1 MLNKLLNSNLFQ
13 FIFLNSLI
21 VGFQIFLIGFFYNQ
35 MVAEIPL
42 WFTRN
47 WGEEVLS
54 PKINIILI
62 PLISALL
69 IIFTATIQKIS
80 DKLHQYYLDKIIF
93 NFASLANLV
102 ITYSLLNI
110 VKKTTFTNLFF
121 LDYIG
126 SELLNSFFVSLVISA
141 FLTPILINIYK
152 KYGLITD
159 PKKHHHPGMILKQ
172 PSARGGGLVFAVSF
186 ALTSIL
192 FTKLNILTVGIIIAT
207 ILAALIGILDDIS
220 NTISTKKYKFLGNPV
235 FRLLVLLPI
244 PVIILMLSGVVS
256 YSVGNPFGG
265 TFDFNSIS
273 INFLGNLIKPLP
285 YIFTFIWILWLIN
298 LLSWSNGVDG
308 QYSGIVT
315 IAGIVI
321 ALLALRFANISDFE
335 INNSKMAMIT
345 AGAALGLLPF
355 TWNPS
360 KIMWGFGATSAGMVL
375 ASLSILAATKISISI
390 LVLLVP
396 FMDGLITVVRRII
409 NRQNPLKGD
418 KSHLH
423 HLLLNR
429 GWTVKQ
435 IAVFYWTS
443 TAILGLV
450 GLYSSDKDLPL
461 LVLTLGGVVCF
472 GIILLNLNLNKNN
485 NN

>member
-1 MLNKLLNSNLFQ
+1 MN
-13 FIFLNSLI
+13 
-21 VGFQIFLIGFFYNQ
+21 V
-35 MVAEIPL
+35 
-42 WFTRN
+42 
-47 WGEEVLS
+47 
-54 PKINIILI
+54 
-62 PLISALL
+62 
-69 IIFTATIQKIS
+69 
-80 DKLHQYYLDKIIF
+80 
-93 NFASLANLV
+93 
-102 ITYSLLNI
+102 
-110 VKKTTFTNLFF
+110 
-121 LDYIG
+121 
-126 SELLNSFFVSLVISA
+126 
-141 FLTPILINIYK
+141 
-152 KYGLITD
+152 
-159 PKKHHHPGMILKQ
+159 
-172 PSARGGGLVFAVSF
+172 
-186 ALTSIL
+186 L

-335 INNSKMAMIT
+335 VNNSKLAMIT

-429 GWTVKQ
+429 GWSVKQ
-435 IAVFYWTS
+435 IAVFYWIS
-443 TAILGLV
+443 TAILGLI

-472 GIILLNLNLNKNN
+472 GIILLNLNLSKNN